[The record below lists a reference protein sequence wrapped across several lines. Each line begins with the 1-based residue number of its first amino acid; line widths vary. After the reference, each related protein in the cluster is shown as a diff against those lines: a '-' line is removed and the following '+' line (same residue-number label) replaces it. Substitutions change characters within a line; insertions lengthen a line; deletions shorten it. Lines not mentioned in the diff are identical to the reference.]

1 MPQTLK
7 KQLEHQPKPF
17 IKWAGGKTQLLPEI
31 LSRLPKSYNNYFEP
45 FLGGGAVF
53 FALNPKKAFL
63 SDLSKDLIT
72 TYKVI
77 KNDYEALANELSNYE
92 YNEEFYYKLRAQ
104 DRDKENYEKLSNLKV
119 AARFI
124 YLNKTCFNGLYRV
137 NSKGEFNVPF
147 GKYKNP
153 SLFKIENLKA
163 CSNALESTELNT
175 ASYLETLKEIKKDD
189 LVYLDPPYS
198 PLNKTSSFTSYT
210 KDGFNND
217 KQKELRDFCIEV
229 DKIGAKFILSNS
241 YNTLILELYKDFKI
255 ETIKAKRAIN
265 SKANKRNSI
274 NEVIVRNY

>member
-1 MPQTLK
+1 M
-7 KQLEHQPKPF
+7 
-17 IKWAGGKTQLLPEI
+17 
-31 LSRLPKSYNNYFEP
+31 
-45 FLGGGAVF
+45 
-53 FALNPKKAFL
+53 
-63 SDLSKDLIT
+63 
-72 TYKVI
+72 
-77 KNDYEALANELSNYE
+77 
-92 YNEEFYYKLRAQ
+92 
-104 DRDKENYEKLSNLKV
+104 
-119 AARFI
+119 
-124 YLNKTCFNGLYRV
+124 

-163 CSNALESTELNT
+163 CSKALENT
-175 ASYLETLKEIKKDD
+175 TIEHQDYKSILSKIRKDD
-189 LVYLDPPYS
+189 LIYLDPPYS

-241 YNTLILELYKDFKI
+241 YNTLILELYSSTKRNFRI

-274 NEVIVRNY
+274 NEVIIKNYQ

>member
-72 TYKVI
+72 TYTVI

-175 ASYLETLKEIKKDD
+175 ASYLETLKQIKKDD